1 MVDKRLFFAAKGDG
15 IVASR
20 TYEGLAS

>member
-1 MVDKRLFFAAKGDG
+1 VDNRLFFAAKGDG
-15 IVASR
+15 IVASL